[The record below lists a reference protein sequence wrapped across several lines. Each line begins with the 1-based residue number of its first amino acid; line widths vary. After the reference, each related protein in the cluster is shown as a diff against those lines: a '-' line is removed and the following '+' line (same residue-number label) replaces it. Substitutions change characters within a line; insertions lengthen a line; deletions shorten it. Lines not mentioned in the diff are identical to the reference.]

1 MTFQGIIVLDF
12 IGVTLLLWVLNLV
25 RTGRLYVGYGVILV
39 LAALASMA
47 LVSVPFLTQEFTRLS
62 GAKYP
67 ASALTILALGFAAVL
82 IVYTLTQVTI
92 VSDRLARLT
101 QELAIRDALARKNNH

>member
-1 MTFQGIIVLDF
+1 MTWYGIVVLDV
-12 IGVTLLLWVLNLV
+12 IGVALLFWVLDLV
-25 RTGRLYVGYGVILV
+25 RKGRLYVGYGVIFV
-39 LAALASMA
+39 LAALVSMA
-47 LVSVPFLTQEFTRLS
+47 LVSVPFLTNEFTRLS

-67 ASALTILALGFAAVL
+67 ASAFTMLALGFAAVI

-101 QELAIRDALARKNNH
+101 QELAIREALARKKND